1 MSRVY
6 TFKEVAEE
14 QKKPLGYK
22 VQKAVDA
29 IAEGFRLSKGAVGV
43 AFSGGKDSTV
53 LWHLIRTHFPDAE
66 YHVIF
71 GNTTVEFPESL
82 AFARKL
88 GKEWSDGK
96 VHFHEVLPEKLAED
110 GLKYE
115 AQKETL
121 EWLIDSGRVGEV
133 LKEDGKL
140 KSTRTL
146 EMAATPE
153 MWEDFRGRGLVW
165 RKGTMK
171 SFVWCCDQYGYPI
184 LGKAASKLTARR
196 INIDCFLRFSE
207 SGSEKP
213 ETLEYYD
220 LLRHVK
226 TSNHCCSIL
235 KKEPSEKKQ
244 AELGVDVIMKGLMAE
259 ESHSRLLSFA
269 TRGYVFRSSRPHA
282 PEFYHVSPIGI
293 WTDADIWEYIEK
305 YGVPYSPLYDL
316 TYVNRK
322 YEGCYVKRNG
332 CVGCCT
338 DIAFPDNH
346 MSVLRQTHPHLWRHY
361 MKSGLG
367 EQLMKLEEYK
377 NNGQLSFL
385 LIADDADDAV
395 DRRPCAFD
403 RIGERIVKDEVTS
416 SDYDSETDAEYE
428 QMEFDFME

>member
-1 MSRVY
+1 MGTVF
-6 TFKEVAEE
+6 TFKEVNEE
-14 QKKPLGYK
+14 QKKPLDYK
-22 VQKAVDA
+22 IGKAVEA
-29 IAEGFRLSKGAVGV
+29 IGKAFSLSKGTAGL

-53 LWHLIRTHFPDAE
+53 LWHLVRTHFPDRE
-66 YHVIF
+66 YHIIF

-82 AFARKL
+82 AFARRL
-88 GKEWSDGK
+88 GKEWSSDK
-96 VHFHEVLPEKLAED
+96 VQFHEVLPEKLTRD

-115 AQKETL
+115 AQKEVL
-121 EWLIDSGRVGEV
+121 EWLVREGRTGEV
-133 LKEDGKL
+133 LKDDGKL

-146 EMAATPE
+146 EMAATQE
-153 MWEDFRGRGLVW
+153 MWEDFRKRGLVW
-165 RKGTMK
+165 KKGTMK
-171 SFVWCCDQYGYPI
+171 SFNWCCDQYGYPI

-196 INIDCFLRFSE
+196 INIDCFLRFSDSA
-207 SGSEKP
+207 SGKQ

-244 AELGVDVIMKGLMAE
+244 AELGIDVIMKGLMAE
-259 ESHSRLLSFA
+259 ESHNRLLSFA
-269 TRGYVFRSSRPHA
+269 TRGYIFQSSRPHA
-282 PEFYHVSPIGI
+282 PEFYHCSPLGI
-293 WTDADIWEYIEK
+293 WTDDDIWQYI
-305 YGVPYSPLYDL
+305 YRYDVPYSPLYDL

-322 YEGCYVKRNG
+322 YEGCYIKRNG

-346 MSVLRQTHPHLWRHY
+346 MSVLRQTHPDLWRHY

-385 LIADDADDAV
+385 GIADDVDEAV
-395 DRRPCAFD
+395 C
-403 RIGERIVKDEVTS
+403 I
-416 SDYDSETDAEYE
+416 
-428 QMEFDFME
+428 

>member
-1 MSRVY
+1 MD
-6 TFKEVAEE
+6 
-14 QKKPLGYK
+14 YK
-22 VQKAVDA
+22 IRKAVEVIMEA
-29 IAEGFRLSKGAVGV
+29 FMLSKSAVGI

-53 LWHLIRTHFPDAE
+53 LWHLVKTYFPDTA

-82 AFARKL
+82 KFARKL
-88 GKEWSDGK
+88 GEEWTDEK
-96 VHFHEVLPEKLAED
+96 VRFHEVLPEKLEED

-115 AQKETL
+115 AQKEVL
-121 EWLIDSGRVGEV
+121 EWLVEEGRIGEV
-133 LKEDGKL
+133 LKDDGKL

-146 EMAATPE
+146 ENAATPE
-153 MWEDFRGRGLVW
+153 MWEDFRNRGMVW
-165 RKGTMK
+165 KKGTLK
-171 SFVWCCDQYGYPI
+171 SFNWCCDQYGYPI
-184 LGKAASKLTARR
+184 LGKATSKLTARR
-196 INIDCFLRFSE
+196 INIDCFLRFSDTQ
-207 SGSEKP
+207 SEKK

-244 AELGVDVIMKGLMAE
+244 AELGIDVIMKGLMAE

-269 TRGYVFRSSRPHA
+269 TRGYIFKSSRPHA
-282 PEFYHVSPIGI
+282 AEFYHVSPLGI
-293 WTDADIWEYIEK
+293 WTDADIWEYIER
-305 YGVPYSPLYDL
+305 YGVPYSPLYDM

-322 YEGCYVKRNG
+322 YEGCYIKRNG

-346 MSVLRQTHPHLWRHY
+346 MSVLRQTHPQLWRHY

-367 EQLMKLEEYK
+367 DQLMKLEEYK

-385 LIADDADDAV
+385 NIADDVDDV
-395 DRRPCAFD
+395 LDRRPCAFD
-403 RIGERIVKDEVTS
+403 RIGERIVEDSFTKS
-416 SDYDSETDAEYE
+416 GYDSEIDG
-428 QMEFDFME
+428 QMSFADFPEVMP